1 MWTGSCQKVHLEVL
15 DVPDGP
21 LRTGDVETTVTLTV
35 VVMSTMVVVA
45 ATVPTV
51 FGPNLTSAAFEGEGD
66 DDDDDASASF
76 AIQSSLT
83 NVTDSPKIKR
93 EGVGGRGFQ
102 GGRNRKGRRFNGI
115 NDKIG

>member
-21 LRTGDVETTVTLTV
+21 LGTGDVETTVTLTV

-66 DDDDDASASF
+66 DDDDDDDASASF

-83 NVTDSPKIKR
+83 NVTDSPR
-93 EGVGGRGFQ
+93 
-102 GGRNRKGRRFNGI
+102 
-115 NDKIG
+115 